1 MLFKL
6 QGSLALFS
14 SADFRMKTFDRKQM
28 ISSSSEHQWQPAA
41 RAKEVFQKDPVSQNR
56 KRYAVGR
63 CRSLGPETP
72 ISLRPDRF
80 KLQIAAR
87 APPEQY
93 RQGLEESTSKPLR
106 SNDHF
111 SAFCGKASDQNFKA
125 CARSGKRTKPGWRTK
140 GHRFYL
146 EYRHAREGCFQS
158 P

>member
-28 ISSSSEHQWQPAA
+28 ISSSSEHQWQPEA

-56 KRYAVGR
+56 KRFAVGR
-63 CRSLGPETP
+63 YRSLRPETP

-87 APPEQY
+87 APPEQID
-93 RQGLEESTSKPLR
+93 RVLKKAPPSPCVPTITLPRFAEKPQTKTLKR
-106 SNDHF
+106 ARGQENVQNRD
-111 SAFCGKASDQNFKA
+111 GEQKAIDSI
-125 CARSGKRTKPGWRTK
+125 
-140 GHRFYL
+140 
-146 EYRHAREGCFQS
+146 
-158 P
+158 